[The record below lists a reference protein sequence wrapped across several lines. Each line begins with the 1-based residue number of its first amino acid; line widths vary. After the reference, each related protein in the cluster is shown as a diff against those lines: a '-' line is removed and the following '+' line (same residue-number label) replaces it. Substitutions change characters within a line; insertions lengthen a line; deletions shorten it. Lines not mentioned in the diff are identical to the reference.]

1 MLTRDNPQTATDSSL
16 GSDMSLSCLSN
27 LQKMGLWCS
36 VDKRVLSPFIS
47 MTLRGDCLKSNLPQ
61 QLHLLWKPFTIDDFS
76 AMTFRP
82 SWSSFPLCHTL
93 LPQLL
98 AAQFTNT
105 YPGLKVKATF
115 LSSHRDRF
123 PLPNLGSTG
132 ICILNTER
140 RVNERQC
147 PHFYLQN
154 QQMLLPWACI
164 L

>member
-1 MLTRDNPQTATDSSL
+1 MLIRDNPRTATDSSS
-16 GSDMSLSCLSN
+16 GSDMSLPCLSN
-27 LQKMGLWCS
+27 LQKWASDTAWTRESCPVSFQWLHC
-36 VDKRVLSPFIS
+36 
-47 MTLRGDCLKSNLPQ
+47 DCLQSNVPQ

-76 AMTFRP
+76 AMTFRQ
-82 SWSSFPLCHTL
+82 SWSPFPPCHTV

-98 AAQFTNT
+98 AVQFTNA

-115 LSSHRDRF
+115 LSSHGDRF
-123 PLPNLGSTG
+123 PLLNLGSTG